1 FNADDEGHD
10 DFVSTVLGAA
20 KEVIGPIFFSSAI
33 IITGFLP
40 LFMLSGVEGHI
51 FSPMAKTYAYALA
64 GGLFATFT
72 VTPALSAILLTGRLD
87 ETE

>member
-1 FNADDEGHD
+1 VIMVENIFRHLAERSSGHGRFKPDDEGHD

-51 FSPMAKTYAYALA
+51 FSPMAKTYA
-64 GGLFATFT
+64 
-72 VTPALSAILLTGRLD
+72 
-87 ETE
+87 